1 MTRTVEA
8 RKATLFTPES
18 ANRALL
24 YVKGVV
30 DDLVE
35 SCVRLRRAKEARARA
50 LAGNPSAGVTER
62 ERAETLRKAEADRRS
77 AQGDF
82 DRIGR
87 ELESVGVTVKDPTIG
102 LIDFPGEIDGR
113 RVLLC
118 WKQGEERVAFWH
130 DLNAGIAGRRPIPP
144 EASAAL

>member
-1 MTRTVEA
+1 MTRIVEA
-8 RKATLFTPES
+8 RTATLFTPES

-24 YVKGVV
+24 YVRGVV
-30 DDLVE
+30 DDLVD
-35 SCVRLRRAKEARARA
+35 SCVRLRRAKEVRTAA
-50 LAGNPSAGVTER
+50 LAGKPSAGATER
-62 ERAETLRKAEADRRS
+62 ERAETLRQAEADRRA

-87 ELESVGVTVKDPTIG
+87 ELESVGVQVKDPSIG

-118 WKQGEERVAFWH
+118 WKKGEERVAWWH
-130 DLNAGIAGRRPIPP
+130 DLDAGIAGRRPIPP
-144 EASAAL
+144 ESPAVL

>member
-8 RKATLFTPES
+8 RPPTLFTPES

-24 YVKGVV
+24 YVRGVV

-35 SCVRLRRAKEARARA
+35 AVGRLRRAEKAR
-50 LAGNPSAGVTER
+50 SEI
-62 ERAETLRKAEADRRS
+62 DRR
-77 AQGDF
+77 AAVEALE
-82 DRIGR
+82 RIGR
-87 ELESVGVTVKDPTIG
+87 ELESVGVQVKDPAIG

-118 WKQGEERVAFWH
+118 WKKGEERVAWWH
-130 DLNAGIAGRRPIPP
+130 DPDAGIAGRRPIPP
-144 EASAAL
+144 EAAEVP